1 MAKRMTNAM
10 LVDENIR
17 LRAQCDH
24 LERRVHTLEQDA
36 LRLHAEAT
44 GYGTRAQHSSKPDA
58 RDFEGYWDYVRA
70 VRDWAHANNKPVSYK
85 TREQFNEA
93 REFA

>member
-17 LRAQCDH
+17 LRAQCDV
-24 LERRVHTLEQDA
+24 LERKIARLETEQ
-36 LRLHAEAT
+36 REFT
-44 GYGTRAQHSSKPDA
+44 GYAPVRAPHSSKPDA